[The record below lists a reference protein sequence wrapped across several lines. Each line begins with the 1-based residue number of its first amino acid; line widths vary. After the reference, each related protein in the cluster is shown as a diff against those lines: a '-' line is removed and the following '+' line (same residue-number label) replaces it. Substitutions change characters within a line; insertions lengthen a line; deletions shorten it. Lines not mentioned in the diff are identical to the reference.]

1 MGLPPLSKIP
11 LILRPQAWL
20 HRRHYGEVLSPIR
33 WWGRIPFIF
42 YLVSMF
48 VGWLERKRSPLDP
61 VVRSLVSARIAQMCL
76 CEFCVDITSMKVAE
90 RTGSSD
96 KLLAV
101 ADWRQS
107 PLFSDEERLALEYA
121 DRIIGIRAGK
131 IVYDG
136 PSKQVDQAVLDAIYG
151 EDAVSEAAV

>member
-11 LILRPQAWL
+11 FILRPQAWL

-61 VVRSLVSARIAQMCL
+61 VGRSLVSARIAQMCL

-90 RTGSSD
+90 RTGSTD

-136 PSKQVDQAVLDAIYG
+136 PSANVDQSVLDAIYG
-151 EDAVSEAAV
+151 DDSETEADA

>member
-11 LILRPQAWL
+11 FILRPQAWL

-90 RTGSSD
+90 RTGSND

-136 PSKQVDQAVLDAIYG
+136 PSAKVDQAVLDAIYG
-151 EDAVSEAAV
+151 EQGGAEECV

>member
-11 LILRPQAWL
+11 FILRPQAWL

-90 RTGSSD
+90 RTGSTD
-96 KLLAV
+96 KLLQWLTGGKARSS
-101 ADWRQS
+101 AMKNGWRWS
-107 PLFSDEERLALEYA
+107 TP
-121 DRIIGIRAGK
+121 K
-131 IVYDG
+131 
-136 PSKQVDQAVLDAIYG
+136 PQA
-151 EDAVSEAAV
+151 

>member
-11 LILRPQAWL
+11 FILRPQAWL

-90 RTGSSD
+90 RTAEAASVTPPTVD
-96 KLLAV
+96 DAL
-101 ADWRQS
+101 RT
-107 PLFSDEERLALEYA
+107 RLAAHFDAQALTELTA
-121 DRIIGIRAGK
+121 LIGLQNLSARFNSAMDIPAQGLCRIPEKR
-131 IVYDG
+131 
-136 PSKQVDQAVLDAIYG
+136 S
-151 EDAVSEAAV
+151 

>member
-1 MGLPPLSKIP
+1 MAASSPL
-11 LILRPQAWL
+11 
-20 HRRHYGEVLSPIR
+20 RRGAKPDSLV
-33 WWGRIPFIF
+33 GRIPFIF

-90 RTGSSD
+90 RTGSTD

-107 PLFSDEERLALEYA
+107 PLFSDEERLAL
-121 DRIIGIRAGK
+121 GTPK
-131 IVYDG
+131 
-136 PSKQVDQAVLDAIYG
+136 PQA
-151 EDAVSEAAV
+151 

>member
-11 LILRPQAWL
+11 FILRPQAWL

-61 VVRSLVSARIAQMCL
+61 VVRSLVRRSGAH
-76 CEFCVDITSMKVAE
+76 
-90 RTGSSD
+90 RTDGIDRPAKS
-96 KLLAV
+96 V
-101 ADWRQS
+101 S
-107 PLFSDEERLALEYA
+107 PF
-121 DRIIGIRAGK
+121 
-131 IVYDG
+131 
-136 PSKQVDQAVLDAIYG
+136 
-151 EDAVSEAAV
+151 